1 VYLDALKVQGS
12 RFTSQPCATVSATSS
27 HPRQSSRCHVYPA
40 GVSLHLMAG
49 PPHSSAPSCSCGQ
62 QTARNSQN
70 KRQLR
75 AAFSSG
81 NNTSCLGKKRTA
93 SSPVQPAISKHFARR
108 PIQGLVSTQHGST
121 LPVYSSSTYRDEG
134 ALSEIAIA
142 DYLCEQLLHS
152 STADLRAGS
161 AQTQLVTS
169 SAPNVHRKVLLV
181 QSYVHSQI
189 FAHCADAWNL
199 DNGLATLQHVVKCWL
214 TCK

>member
-1 VYLDALKVQGS
+1 MQ
-12 RFTSQPCATVSATSS
+12 RFRQHLLV
-27 HPRQSSRCHVYPA
+27 PRQSIRCHVYPA

-62 QTARNSQN
+62 QTARNPRN
-70 KRQLR
+70 KSQLR

-81 NNTSCLGKKRTA
+81 NNTSCLGKKNTA

-121 LPVYSSSTYRDEG
+121 LPVYSSTTYRDEG
-134 ALSEIAIA
+134 ALSEITIA
-142 DYLCEQLLHS
+142 DYLCEQLPHS

-169 SAPNVHRKVLLV
+169 SAPNVHKKVLLV
-181 QSYVHSQI
+181 LSFTSIARVLRI
-189 FAHCADAWNL
+189 VLTPVTCTAAWQL
-199 DNGLATLQHVVKCWL
+199 CSML
-214 TCK
+214 